1 MDKNIVASDAK
12 QYILTKFDG
21 EQYGIDIDY
30 IDNIVRL
37 QAITRVPHSQDY
49 FLGVINLR
57 GEIIPVMSFRARFDL
72 PEKENTHLTRILIV
86 KVESGAKLGILVDE
100 VKEVVTLTDDDIEKQ
115 SMEASEV
122 NSYITGVGKYGQT
135 LITLLNIQGVVMDIE
150 EDIY

>member
-21 EQYGIDIDY
+21 EQYGIDIDF

-57 GEIIPVMSFRARFDL
+57 GEIIPVMSFRAKFDL
-72 PEKENTHLTRILIV
+72 PDKDNTHLTRILIV
-86 KVESGAKLGILVDE
+86 KVDGAKIGILVDE
-100 VKEVVTLTDDDIEKQ
+100 VKEVVTLTEDDIEKQ

-122 NSYITGVGKYGQT
+122 NAYITGVGKYGQT
-135 LITLLNIQGVVMDIE
+135 LITLLNIQALVMDIE
-150 EDIY
+150 EDVY